1 MPIPSAV
8 AIELTDEERAVL
20 ESWTRRH
27 TSAQA
32 LALRARIV
40 LSAAGSLT
48 NGEIAESLGVSRPT
62 VTKWRNRFATQRLEG
77 LLDEP
82 RPGRPRTITDEQV
95 EQVVI
100 TTLERQPKDATHW
113 STRSMAKQVG
123 ITPDAVMR
131 IWHAFGLQPHRQ
143 ERFKLS
149 KDPQF
154 IEKVHEIC
162 GLYLNPP
169 ERAVV
174 LAVDEKSQ
182 IQALDRTQPILPML
196 PGTAQ
201 RATHDYERHG
211 TTSLYAALNIQS
223 GEVIGALHQH
233 HRAIEFLKFLKTI
246 DQNVPAQ
253 LDVHLVPDNA
263 SSHKTPKVKRW
274 LAQHPRF
281 VLHFTPT
288 SSSWINLV
296 ERWFSELTT
305 KLLRRGAHRSVR
317 ALNTDI
323 RRWIDTWNEDP
334 QPYVWVKTAEQ
345 ILDSIRCYCQR
356 INQTGHEAP
365 SRLSVGSPI
374 FEREPPPGCK
384 PRAKSSTTRLPTA
397 I

>member
-1 MPIPSAV
+1 M
-8 AIELTDEERAVL
+8 L

-40 LSAAGSLT
+40 LAAAGGQT
-48 NGEIAESLGVSRPT
+48 NLEIASSLGVCRPT
-62 VTKWRNRFATQRLEG
+62 VTKWRNRFAECRLEG

-82 RPGRPRTITDEQV
+82 RPGRSRTITDEQV
-95 EQVVI
+95 ERVVI
-100 TTLERQPKDATHW
+100 TTLECAPKDATHW
-113 STRSMAKQVG
+113 STRSMAKEVG

-143 ERFKLS
+143 ETWKLS

-154 IEKVHEIC
+154 IEKVHDIC

-182 IQALDRTQPILPML
+182 IQALDRTQPVLPML
-196 PGTAQ
+196 PGTPE

-211 TTSLYAALNIQS
+211 TTSLYAALNIQN
-223 GEVIGALHQH
+223 GEVIGSLHQR

-246 DQNVPAQ
+246 DQNVPAE
-253 LDVHLVPDNA
+253 LDVHLVLDNA

-317 ALNTDI
+317 ALNSDI

-334 QPYVWVKTAEQ
+334 RPYVWVKTAEQ
-345 ILDSIRCYCQR
+345 ILDSISRYCQR
-356 INQTGHEAP
+356 INLTGH
-365 SRLSVGSPI
+365 
-374 FEREPPPGCK
+374 
-384 PRAKSSTTRLPTA
+384 
-397 I
+397 

>member
-1 MPIPSAV
+1 M
-8 AIELTDEERAVL
+8 L

-40 LSAAGSLT
+40 LAAAGLLT

-62 VTKWRNRFATQRLEG
+62 VTKWRNRFADRRLEG

-95 EQVVI
+95 ERVVI
-100 TTLERQPKDATHW
+100 TTLESAPKDATHW
-113 STRSMAKQVG
+113 STRSMAKEVG

-143 ERFKLS
+143 ETWKLS

-154 IEKVHEIC
+154 IEKVHDIC

-182 IQALDRTQPILPML
+182 IQALDRTAPILPML
-196 PGTAQ
+196 PGTPE

-211 TTSLYAALNIQS
+211 TSSLYAALNIQS
-223 GEVIGALHQH
+223 GEVIGQLHQR

-246 DQNVPAQ
+246 DANVPAG
-253 LDVHLVPDNA
+253 LDVHLVLDNA

-274 LAQHPRF
+274 LDQHPRF

-317 ALNTDI
+317 QLNADI

-334 QPYVWVKTAEQ
+334 RPYVWVKTAEQ
-345 ILDSIRCYCQR
+345 ILDAISRYCQR
-356 INQTGHEAP
+356 INPA
-365 SRLSVGSPI
+365 
-374 FEREPPPGCK
+374 
-384 PRAKSSTTRLPTA
+384 
-397 I
+397 